1 MAHRVLLPRLSFQWR
16 AVSAIRHVCTPKSVR
31 MTGCVMLVV
40 LLGSGCTAR
49 PSPSVI
55 ALPLSPAPDHFSLA
69 RYYQE
74 ESLRLI
80 SDSGRHSALAVQYT
94 GKGVSGADAS
104 LWRELADYST
114 VLALYEL
121 NAARAMIAIALIHQQ
136 LKQPPRPLVEER
148 GPP

>member
-1 MAHRVLLPRLSFQWR
+1 
-16 AVSAIRHVCTPKSVR
+16 
-31 MTGCVMLVV
+31 MTCCFVLVV
-40 LLGSGCTAR
+40 LLGSGCTAL
-49 PSPSVI
+49 PSSSVS
-55 ALPLSPAPDHFSLA
+55 ASPLSGAPDHPSLA

-104 LWRELADYST
+104 LWRDLADYNT
-114 VLALYEL
+114 ALALYEF

-136 LKQPPRPLVEER
+136 LEQNLRRPLEER
-148 GPP
+148 ESP

>member
-1 MAHRVLLPRLSFQWR
+1 
-16 AVSAIRHVCTPKSVR
+16 
-31 MTGCVMLVV
+31 MTDCVMLVV

-49 PSPSVI
+49 PSPSVS
-55 ALPLSPAPDHFSLA
+55 ASLLSPAPDHFSLA

-80 SDSGRHSALAVQYT
+80 ADSGRHSALAVQYT
-94 GKGVSGADAS
+94 GKGVSSGADAS
-104 LWRELADYST
+104 LWRELADYSI

-121 NAARAMIAIALIHQQ
+121 NAARAMVALALIHRQ
-136 LKQPPRPLVEER
+136 LEKNPRPPVEER